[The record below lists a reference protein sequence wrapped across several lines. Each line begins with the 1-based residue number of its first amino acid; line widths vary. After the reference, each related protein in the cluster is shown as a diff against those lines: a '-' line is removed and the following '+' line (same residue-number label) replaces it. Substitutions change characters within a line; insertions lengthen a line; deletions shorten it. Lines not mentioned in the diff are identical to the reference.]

1 MESEWTKIGEIGV
14 DAGLCWVGDPCY
26 IHHNGGEN
34 KPAEFGKDWEEFCEI
49 LGKLT
54 NDHKNNSCQ
63 FGNLGVCVSTGY
75 GDGCY
80 PVYAKFQDSGSW
92 GGRLAEVKVV
102 FIDEE
107 YDNDYDDEDEEDDA

>member
-34 KPAEFGKDWEEFCEI
+34 KPEQFGKDWEEFCAI
-49 LGKLT
+49 LSKLT
-54 NDHKNNSCQ
+54 HEHEDNSCQ
-63 FGNLGVCVSTGY
+63 FGDLGVCVSTGY

-80 PVYAKFQDSGSW
+80 PVYAKYAN
-92 GGRLAEVKVV
+92 GRLSEVRVV